1 MQALQQKTQPQLI
14 RNQITSICPAED
26 PEFREDL
33 VEKEPSTTQK
43 ESEETGD
50 QVAWSEPQPL
60 I

>member
-26 PEFREDL
+26 PDFREDL

-43 ESEETGD
+43 
-50 QVAWSEPQPL
+50 
-60 I
+60 